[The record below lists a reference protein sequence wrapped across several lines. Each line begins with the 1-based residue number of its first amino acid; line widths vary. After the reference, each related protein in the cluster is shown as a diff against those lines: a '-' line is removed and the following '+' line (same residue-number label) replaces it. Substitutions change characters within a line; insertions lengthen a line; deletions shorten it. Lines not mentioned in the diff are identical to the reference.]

1 MFNPAMSRL
10 RLSVG
15 RGYHGLCIKT
25 QCMSYEVRRRLWR
38 EFAVCRRLQGT
49 LKRLRASWRSRV
61 IKPLY
66 SRMRLCLRSGGCVLQ
81 RLHDRGAG
89 RIEGYGAPDFVCL
102 TDHVKKHCKLY
113 SGGGQFGRR
122 NDAYI
127 NFHAPLFL
135 E

>member
-10 RLSVG
+10 RLAVG

-25 QCMSYEVRRRLWR
+25 QCMSYEARRRLWR

-49 LKRLRASWRSRV
+49 RRRLRSSWRSRV

-89 RIEGYGAPDFVCL
+89 RIESPGAPDFVCL
-102 TDHVKKHCKLY
+102 ANHVKQHGKLN
-113 SGGGQFGRR
+113 SGGGQFGRC
-122 NDAYI
+122 NDTCI
-127 NFHAPLFL
+127 DLHTPFFFK
-135 E
+135 